1 MASLRDIAAECQLS
15 INAVSEILNRGNE
28 ARYRPETCERVRAVA
43 SRLNYVPNRAAQSM
57 RSRRSRVVGFVTEN
71 TSSNREAIYHPSIY
85 SFVVGLS
92 HAMIDAGHHLAVL
105 DLFELAPSG
114 DPQSRVLEEVF
125 FDGLIVH
132 QGRHGSQDE
141 LERRVDVPVVWYD
154 AQIDG
159 PVRQVRRDELQVGR
173 ELVEHLYALGHRQ
186 IAFAMP
192 GYAPDAVPA
201 GVSFNFSMRDRV
213 AGYHAAMHALG
224 LQPIMI
230 PTLGAAD
237 LGATLRARNITALI
251 TEGTS
256 EFASVVMAANLV
268 GMQVPRDLSWAACDV
283 DDRRD
288 YGGLQLGGMRYD
300 RYAAGQQ
307 AAAMLLRLIAARED
321 EPPTVKMPGVFQPG
335 DTVIRVT
342 PSA

>member
-43 SRLNYVPNRAAQSM
+43 ARLNYVPNRAAQSM

-71 TSSNREAIYHPSIY
+71 TSSNRDAIYHPSIF

-114 DPQSRVLEEVF
+114 DPQARVLEEVF
-125 FDGLIVH
+125 FDGLVVH
-132 QGRHGSQDE
+132 QGRLGSQEE

-173 ELVEHLYALGHRQ
+173 ELVEQLYALGHRQ

-192 GYAPDAVPA
+192 GYAAQAVA
-201 GVSFNFSMRDRV
+201 TDVGFNFSMRDRV
-213 AGYHAAMHALG
+213 AGYHTAMNTLG
-224 LQPIMI
+224 LQPLMI

-237 LGATLRARNITALI
+237 LGAMLRARNVTALI

-256 EFASVVMAANLV
+256 EFATVLMATNHV
-268 GMQVPRDLSWAACDV
+268 GLQIPRDLSWAACDV

-288 YGGLQLGGMRYD
+288 YGGMQLGGMRYD
-300 RYAAGQQ
+300 RYAAGQH
-307 AAAMLLRLIAARED
+307 AGAMLLRLIAARED
-321 EPPTVKMPGVFQPG
+321 ESPTVRMPGVFQPG
-335 DTVIRVT
+335 DTVLRI
-342 PSA
+342 